1 MGRKHS
7 SFLQPTANSSS
18 TPDTSSSKP
27 KRVRKSDIKDLTT
40 DVSFLKKDFEQAK
53 KELEAV
59 KDNQLKGLDLDQFI
73 FNKFS
78 IKLDPVFYIE
88 NVLRAHLPES
98 RKHLHSNQ
106 IELVRAA
113 CNPRIRRVA
122 GIMARQCF
130 AKDTPVLMAN
140 GTVKLIQDIAIGD
153 SVLTPSNTAATVI
166 RTTSGIDKMYK
177 IINQVNKQDSY
188 IVNSIHNL
196 ALVAKNNTFKKI
208 TVEAFIKHYG
218 YNSSNSPYSGYYHTI
233 PNYPE
238 YISLRF
244 TPINLTFDPLITIP
258 LDILRGNLHLR
269 QQFIQNLK
277 NVLVPTNNIYTIVT
291 RDEEYK
297 NRLMQLLAS
306 LSYHPQFYIQEEKFI
321 ISFQDNVSLIYNF
334 VIKPL
339 EYAEYYGIT
348 IDSPDHLFILGNGT
362 VVSNSGKCFAPGTQI
377 MLSDGT
383 SKKVENI
390 NIGDSVMSIS
400 STPTKVTALGHG
412 QEEMYTIQPDDDI
425 NKSFT
430 VNKSHILSLIKKDKT
445 PQKINI
451 TVEQY
456 LQLTD
461 TQKSQLYGYRV
472 PVTFNY
478 FPPKINPY
486 TLGLQLISTPIDLL
500 LQLIKENILYNASN
514 IRLQFL
520 AGLLDSNKFKA
531 TNLNNSTIMLSFRE
545 ERLTDIVLTI
555 IQMLGFN
562 GSKQCVDYIH
572 QITFYGN
579 FTTIP
584 TKKFKIP
591 KINIKRNPLE
601 FQFKVIPK
609 GVGQYYGFTID
620 SPNKLFLLKDC
631 TVVHNTE
638 SIASFTGFLLDN
650 YPNMRIGIFTPRIQQ
665 AEITIGRLSIF
676 FQMNE
681 ERLNNRLI
689 KCTKQK
695 IELSNNSYVSAVS
708 ASDQSNIEGLT
719 FDIAVLDEA
728 QKISNYT
735 FSERILPM
743 QGSCGPGGQQLF
755 CRSGKRITL
764 KQVIKNKEQIEIAS
778 YDTSSKRVVTGKII
792 GYIEK
797 GEHETIKFTLDSGL
811 SIECTYDHKLLTW
824 IRNDSPRHEDWIQ
837 AKDIVIGTRIGVP
850 RIIPFYGSRHESNA
864 YLLGLLIGDGSY
876 SKHAQVH
883 FGSYSD
889 ALWNHIKQYA
899 MNIKYYRQFTT
910 TENKNY
916 RAARIAELTSIV
928 KQAGIYGQAH
938 DQKTLPTN
946 WEEYNKES
954 LQNLAAGLFDT
965 DGNVFYPSNT
975 DKQRPTISFSN
986 ICKKIIDDL
995 QILLLKLGIRSK
1007 IQYRKAKPHTLP
1019 GGIIKETNDIY
1030 VLHICGKENIETFA
1044 NNIPIKE
1051 EDKVANLNKII
1062 QYFKSHKFKID
1073 KSILNTDLRFEKV
1086 VKIEYSKDKVYDI
1099 TVDKYHTY
1107 IANGII
1113 SHNCNG
1119 KLIQIGTP
1127 KTRNHFYDAVEGKES
1142 DQWYVVR
1149 KDWTECEQL
1158 WALASTELP
1167 DHNDPTHTAMRKYS
1181 SFVLSLMPKSLKQ
1194 DYFPTRPDVWTEGA
1208 MSVED
1213 FKTQYMLQFVDGA
1226 SQFLTTEEVESL
1238 KSGEFDWIT
1247 EGIYGETYVAGIDF
1261 ASSTADTADY
1271 THISILRVDR
1281 NTRQKQKVFAIEL
1294 SGMSYPEQINVIDN
1308 LLGNKNPKFYCQ
1320 AIFCDF
1326 TGCGRPVVQSLIEER
1341 GMKQVT
1347 GITFN
1352 ATDTLWN
1359 TGMNFKNAMYA
1370 HAKQEIDYGRFKYPS
1385 LDRYSRCVPSDQI
1398 GFWHRQIS
1406 EWSDL
1411 LCEQK
1416 ISINKRIGA
1425 GPGAHDDVPSADI
1438 LAISASLILERRS
1451 SNMPKPVIA
1460 RLSR

>member
-7 SFLQPTANSSS
+7 SFLQPIANSSS
-18 TPDTSSSKP
+18 TLDTSSSKP
-27 KRVRKSDIKDLTT
+27 KRIRKSDIKDLTT

-140 GTVKLIQDIAIGD
+140 GTVKLIQDIIIGD

-166 RTTSGIDKMYK
+166 KTTSGIDKMYK
-177 IINQVNKQDSY
+177 IINQVSKQDSY
-188 IVNSIHNL
+188 IVNGIHNL
-196 ALVAKNNTFKKI
+196 ALVTKDNTLKKV

-218 YNSSNSPYSGYYHTI
+218 YNSLNSPYSGYYHTV
-233 PNYPE
+233 PDYPE

-277 NVLVPTNNIYTIVT
+277 NVLIPANNIYTIVT

-321 ISFQDNVSLIYNF
+321 ISFQDNVSLIYDF

-339 EYAEYYGIT
+339 EYAEYCGIT

-383 SKKVENI
+383 SKKVEDI

-412 QEEMYTIQPDDDI
+412 QEEMYTIQPNNDI

-461 TQKSQLYGYRV
+461 TQKNQLYGYRV

-486 TLGLQLISTPIDLL
+486 TLGLQLISTSIDLL

-545 ERLTDIVLTI
+545 ERLADIVLTI

-591 KINIKRNPLE
+591 KINIKRNSLE

-743 QGSCGPGGQQLF
+743 QGACDLATTRIYLADGVEDTIENIVKNKIDVPIVSYNGETRLITTSRIINWLDMGI
-755 CRSGKRITL
+755 KDTVKITL
-764 KQVIKNKEQIEIAS
+764 N
-778 YDTSSKRVVTGKII
+778 TGK
-792 GYIEK
+792 
-797 GEHETIKFTLDSGL
+797 TL
-811 SIECTYDHKLLTW
+811 EVTEDHRLLTW
-824 IRNDSPRHEDWIQ
+824 IRNAVPRHPEWITASQ
-837 AKDIVIGTRIGVP
+837 IKIGTRIGVP
-850 RIIPFYGSRHESNA
+850 RSLPFFGTIYEPDAR
-864 YLLGLLIGDGSY
+864 LLGLLIGDGSY
-876 SKHAQVH
+876 SQNAAVH

-889 ALWNHIKQYA
+889 ALWNYIINTYNLN
-899 MNIKYYRQFTT
+899 NIKYYRQFITI
-910 TENKNY
+910 NGKNY
-916 RAARIAELTSIV
+916 RAARIKELVPIV
-928 KQAGIYGQAH
+928 KRAGIYGQTSIH
-938 DQKTLPTN
+938 KTLPKN
-946 WEEYNKES
+946 VLQWNKSS
-954 LQNLAAGLFDT
+954 LQKLIGGLFDT
-965 DGNVFYPSNT
+965 DGNFFVPQDI
-975 DKQRPTISFSN
+975 DKQRPTISFAN
-986 ICKKIIDDL
+986 ICESIINDM
-995 QILLLKLGIRSK
+995 QMILIKFGISSK
-1007 IQYRKAKPHTLP
+1007 IQYRQEKDSKLVKA
-1019 GGIIKETNDIY
+1019 TNNKYY
-1030 VLHICGKENIETFA
+1030 VLHICGKENCEAFYKNFQIL
-1044 NNIPIKE
+1044 E
-1051 EDKVANLNKII
+1051 EDKKNKLQQIYD
-1062 QYFKSHKFKID
+1062 YFQKHKYKID

-1086 VKIEYSKDKVYDI
+1086 IKIEYSKGHVYDL

-1425 GPGAHDDVPSADI
+1425 GPGAHDDVPSSDI
-1438 LAISASLILERRS
+1438 LAISAALILERRS
-1451 SNMPKPVIA
+1451 GNMPKPVIA